1 MSTLEDFQMM
11 PFPTSATVYNS
22 KKSKFIVVLQALS
35 ILPVTSFQ
43 IHIRSNLQLELATHL
58 LAKN

>member
-1 MSTLEDFQMM
+1 MM
-11 PFPTSATVYNS
+11 PFPTPATVCNS
-22 KKSKFIVVLQALS
+22 KKSKFAVALQALS
-35 ILPVTSFQ
+35 ILPATPFQ